1 MKMYVSDSNTPITCR
16 SDNDTEKFM
25 ENRFMTL
32 KFENSK
38 EGRSVCGD
46 ALRRLS
52 VQAVQH

>member
-1 MKMYVSDSNTPITCR
+1 MKMCVSDSNTPITCR
-16 SDNDTEKFM
+16 SENDTEKFM

-46 ALRRLS
+46 ALGRLS